1 MSYSFERI
9 LHQLIYN
16 RKRYVLLW
24 LELLAGAMMLSI
36 CTNLLFTSQNIL
48 EEYSRSMES
57 EWVDVENHTDYSM
70 DELMNGAL
78 PTDFIAVSYESYV
91 DLKEKYGDHLV
102 LAYTAQNSL
111 TAFCEDD
118 VVEIELIFMS
128 DSWFAQNFGTDRMEN
143 IVYVGANVREGLKMI
158 QDADRSGASVFWSSN
173 QDTGKHP
180 EVSYDGETLKI
191 GNTDAYQI
199 SEIPFLSEEKQSF
212 NPWLK
217 YVGEEK
223 QEGYLWLED
232 CVIFPVEA
240 MADID
245 QSEVN
250 DWQVFLRIAGQKG
263 AVDWNAL
270 MSLYQDI
277 QAQAPERCSFTIGS
291 EYLEMEK
298 YRRDLDWNA
307 WYWMRISG
315 AAILLVLG
323 SMTGVLLVMLYQ
335 RRRQKAVACV
345 CGSTQLR
352 LELEMMAELLAVL
365 GTAAGIG
372 DAVGRYLIVSERITY
387 GAIRYDGRSSVI
399 LLTVLIVMLIL
410 VYGINHALERR
421 ISWVQILK
429 GE

>member
-1 MSYSFERI
+1 MRYSLERI
-9 LHQLIYN
+9 LHQLIWN
-16 RKRYVLLW
+16 RKRYVFLW
-24 LELLAGAMMLSI
+24 LELLAGAMVLNI
-36 CTNLLFTSQNIL
+36 CLNLLFTSRNIL
-48 EEYSRSMES
+48 EEYSKSMES
-57 EWVDVENHTDYSM
+57 EWVDVENHTDYSVE
-70 DELMNGAL
+70 ELMNGEL
-78 PTDFIAVSYESYV
+78 PTDYIAVSYETYV
-91 DLKEKYGDHLV
+91 DLKEKYKDDLM

-111 TAFCEDD
+111 TAFCEKD
-118 VVEIELIFMS
+118 VVEIELIFMN

-143 IVYVGANVREGLKMI
+143 TVYIGANVREGLNLI
-158 QDADRSGASVFWSSN
+158 QDAVLSGESVFWSSN
-173 QDTGKHP
+173 QDTGKYP
-180 EVSYDGETLKI
+180 DVCYEGDTLKV

-199 SEIPFLSEEKQSF
+199 SEIPVLSAEKQSF

-232 CVIFPVEA
+232 CVIFPVET
-240 MADID
+240 MEDID

-250 DWQVFLRIAGQKG
+250 DWQVFLRIAGQRG
-263 AVDWNAL
+263 AVDWNVL
-270 MSLYQDI
+270 MNLYQEI

-323 SMTGVLLVMLYQ
+323 SMTGILLVMMYQ
-335 RRRQKAVACV
+335 RRRQKAVACI

-352 LELEMMAELLAVL
+352 LELEMMTELLLVFGLAS
-365 GTAAGIG
+365 GIG
-372 DAVGRYLIVSERITY
+372 DAAGRYLIVSGRITY
-387 GAIRYDGRSSVI
+387 GAIQYDGRSSVI
-399 LLTVLIVMLIL
+399 LLAVTIVMLVL
-410 VYGINHALERR
+410 VYGINYALERR
-421 ISWVQILK
+421 ISLVQVLK